1 MKIYVLKEKQ
11 GLEKYQYAGP
21 AALCRALHISME
33 EPLLLSLV
41 GAGGKTTVMQHLA
54 KELSAVGKRVIITTS
69 THIYRPAGQE
79 IYDSA
84 RAVETSG
91 ALDEAGIAVVG
102 RESAGGKLEGLPA
115 EKISRL
121 LRCAD
126 AVLVEADGAKGMP
139 LKAPAAHEPCIVPG
153 STHVIICAGLD
164 CVRKP
169 FAETCFRLQAAVS
182 LLGVDE
188 ETLVTEE
195 HVADLLTSEKGG
207 RKAVSDIPCRVILN
221 KADDIGRL
229 EMGKRILKY
238 LDEKDMKGVL
248 TCFQSAGKAAAL

>member
-1 MKIYVLKEKQ
+1 MKIYTLREEQ
-11 GLEKYQYAGP
+11 TLEQYQYAGP

-33 EPLLLSLV
+33 EPLLLSIV

-54 KELSAVGKRVIITTS
+54 KELSAVGKRIIITTS
-69 THIYRPAGQE
+69 THIYRPSGQE

-84 RAVETSG
+84 RAIKASG
-91 ALDEAGIAVVG
+91 ALDGAGIAVVG
-102 RESAGGKLEGLPA
+102 RESAGGKLEGLSV
-115 EKISRL
+115 EEISGL
-121 LRCAD
+121 LCCAD

-139 LKAPAAHEPCIVPG
+139 LKSPAAHEPCIVPG

-164 CVRKP
+164 CVGKS
-169 FAETCFRLQAAVS
+169 FAETCFRLQEAAT
-182 LLGVDE
+182 LLGIKE
-188 ETLVTEE
+188 GTLVTEE
-195 HVADLLTSEKGG
+195 HVADLLASEKGG
-207 RKAVSDIPCRVILN
+207 RKEVSDIPCRVILN

-229 EMGKRILKY
+229 EMGERILKY